1 MSSTFSTVEKHV
13 PAWKKLGLT
22 LKNAKDEPAIVNVH
36 VGQALSKNN
45 KTKLLIKDRAE
56 QTTISPP
63 FANPAKKSKKS
74 SSKPSKST
82 VTATQDATLLASAP
96 RENSVSPLA
105 PRKIPLQKPK
115 SVSFAPQTKTE
126 DADSTKDLYNSW
138 LTTQLASDPSFDPS
152 KTGSPALKSISP
164 ASVSDPTATVT
175 PISNKDSI
183 KKRKKSKSTLLSQP
197 SKAPSNSA
205 PAEASTLN
213 KATLEYLQTYHANRA
228 EWKFSKI
235 RQTHLLRS
243 LFPLSQ
249 KPSLILSSHLP
260 ALHAYL
266 SGLQGQSARSRL
278 RAQALAIR
286 DEDEKWLNND
296 MEAVESRERRK
307 EEYMREVER
316 VKELLKGVEDERED
330 REKVASKNWWEKVQR
345 RRMAEAVLWSVG
357 ERGEPG
363 EEESRKEQ
371 LGKGQE
377 ITGNQVRNIGGC
389 TGEKRPAG
397 KNGKQKR
404 KRKRR
409 TTGVP
414 DDASSS
420 SSSSSSSGSSS
431 SGDDDSDQEETSK
444 GKATDDSDT
453 SSSEE
458 SSSSGSES
466 VDGGGSGSGG
476 ELDIGSSGSGS
487 GSRSESDS
495 DSGTNSGSG

>member
-1 MSSTFSTVEKHV
+1 MPSTVSTHV

-22 LKNAKDEPAIVNVH
+22 LKNAKDESAIVNVS
-36 VGQALSKNN
+36 VGQTLPENN
-45 KTKLLIKDRAE
+45 KRKLPFKDDAE
-56 QTTISPP
+56 QTTILPP

-74 SSKPSKST
+74 SSKLSKST
-82 VTATQDATLLASAP
+82 VTVTQDTTIVASAP
-96 RENSVSPLA
+96 QETSVSHLA
-105 PRKIPLQKPK
+105 PRKTPLSRTK

-152 KTGSPALKSISP
+152 KTGSPALKSITP
-164 ASVSDPTATVT
+164 ASVSDPTATAT
-175 PISNKDSI
+175 PISNKESK
-183 KKRKKSKSTLLSQP
+183 KKRKKSKSTLLSQT

-205 PAEASTLN
+205 RAQSPTLN
-213 KATLEYLQTYHANRA
+213 KATLEYLQAHHANRA

-243 LFPLSQ
+243 LFPPSQ
-249 KPSLILSSHLP
+249 KPSLILSSHFP

-286 DEDEKWLNND
+286 DKDEKWLNDD

-307 EEYMREVER
+307 EEYMKEVER
-316 VKELLKGVEDERED
+316 VKDLLKGVEDERED
-330 REKVASKNWWEKVQR
+330 REKVESKEWWEKVQR

-357 ERGEPG
+357 ELDEPA
-363 EEESRKEQ
+363 EAEARKEQ
-371 LGKGQE
+371 RGKGQE
-377 ITGNQVRNIGGC
+377 TTGNQARTIGGR
-389 TGEKRPAG
+389 TGEKRPVG

-414 DDASSS
+414 DDDSSSSSPSSS
-420 SSSSSSSGSSS
+420 SSSSSS
-431 SGDDDSDQEETSK
+431 DDDNSDQEETSK
-444 GKATDDSDT
+444 GKATDKDSDT

-466 VDGGGSGSGG
+466 ENGGSGSGG
-476 ELDIGSSGSGS
+476 ESDSGSGS
-487 GSRSESDS
+487 GSESDS
-495 DSGTNSGSG
+495 DSGTSSGSG